1 MRRISMFPIWPFL
14 VVASGGLQVV
24 RNAAQRGLTAQLGV
38 MGATYVRFAY
48 GLPFALLWLGGML
61 AVRGPTGAP
70 SAVFFAWILFAAAIQ
85 ALATACLVLSMRSRA
100 FAVATAF
107 TKSEVLCTAAFGILL
122 IHDVITPGDWI
133 GATLGTIGIF
143 LMAHVSVDRAAL
155 KAAASGVLAGV
166 LFALSS
172 VAVRGASLTWGG
184 DLWVASAIALSFNLL
199 AQTIGGGVL
208 MAFAAPDKLK
218 VMAREWR
225 ACLAP
230 GAAGGMASA
239 FIFVAFAIGP
249 SAGAVKA
256 VQLVDMIL
264 AFAVSH
270 RLFRERVRL
279 IEVLGMALILAGA
292 LAVVL

>member
-1 MRRISMFPIWPFL
+1 MVPIWPFL

-24 RNAAQRGLTAQLGV
+24 RNAAQRGLTAQLGL

-48 GLPFALLWLGGML
+48 GLPFALLWAGAILL
-61 AVRGPTGAP
+61 LRGVSGAP
-70 SAVFFAWILFAAAIQ
+70 SAAFFVWILLAAAVQ
-85 ALATACLVLSMRSRA
+85 AAATACLVLSMRGRA

-107 TKSEVLCTAAFGILL
+107 TKSEVLGTAAFGIVL
-122 IHDVITPGDWI
+122 IHDVITPGDWL

-155 KAAASGVLAGV
+155 KAAASGVIAGV

-172 VAVRGASLTWGG
+172 VAVRGASLAWGG
-184 DLWVASAIALSFNLL
+184 DLWVASAIALVCNLS

-208 MAFAAPDKLK
+208 MALAAPDKLK
-218 VMAREWR
+218 LMGQEWR
-225 ACLAP
+225 ACLVP

-270 RLFRERVRL
+270 RLFRERVRI
-279 IEVLGMALILAGA
+279 IEVLGIALILVGA